1 MRSNIVLTQVLL
13 VAFVAVLL
21 VPFILIRLREKYTV
35 AQLNTPQTRILQ
47 IHGNAVAVRD
57 YGQGDVVMLIHGF
70 AGWSDTWEE
79 VVTRLVTRQKRVI
92 AVDLIGAGASAR
104 SDNSSDYATDAQA
117 RLLLSVMHQL
127 GIENA
132 TLIGHSY
139 GGRVAMQT
147 AILDSA
153 KVHKIIAIA
162 PEAFATDRPPMAK
175 LVGLPLF
182 GYALAYWSTAPALIG
197 IGLRSV
203 SRRKAWVTAAE
214 VERYAMPVRVL
225 GHLQGQIVQSVSPKD
240 GDMPVPRHFAR
251 ITCPVYV
258 IWGDS
263 DPVFP
268 ATDGLKLVDQ
278 LPDAHLAIVPQ
289 CGHLPHVEAAEETW
303 QLIDQAL

>member
-1 MRSNIVLTQVLL
+1 MLTQVLL
-13 VAFVAVLL
+13 VIFVAVLL
-21 VPFILIRLREKYTV
+21 LPFLLIRLREKYTTT
-35 AQLNTPQTRILQ
+35 QLISSQTRILQ
-47 IHGNAVAVRD
+47 IHGNVVAVRD
-57 YGQGDVVMLIHGF
+57 YGQGDVVILIHGF

-79 VVTRLVTRQKRVI
+79 LVTRLVTRQKRVL

-104 SDNSSDYATDAQA
+104 SSNSSDYTTDAQA
-117 RLLLSVMHQL
+117 RLILTVMHQL
-127 GIENA
+127 GIEKA

-147 AILDSA
+147 AILDGA
-153 KVHKIIAIA
+153 KVHKIITIA

-182 GYALAYWSTAPALIG
+182 GFALAYWSTAPALIG

-214 VERYAMPVRVL
+214 VERYAKPVRVL
-225 GHLQGQIVQSVSPKD
+225 GHLQAQIVQSISPKD
-240 GDMPVPRHFAR
+240 GDMPVPRHLAR
-251 ITCPVYV
+251 INCPVFI

-278 LPDAHLAIVPQ
+278 LVDAHLAVVPQ

-303 QLIDQAL
+303 QFIDQAL